1 MGFSSQFF
9 PYDYGFLKKF
19 QVFSLRIA
27 KPGASLGPHSDA
39 KNIANT
45 GNNKD
50 LVFNYS
56 RHWKQL

>member
-1 MGFSSQFF
+1 MGARSHFS
-9 PYDYGFLKKF
+9 PYDYRSTEKF

-27 KPGASLGPHSDA
+27 KPDASLGPHSDA

-45 GNNKD
+45 GNNNN

-56 RHWKQL
+56 RHWKL